1 MILMLLAALSVPVVG
16 RSSDAIRSRAE
27 VAGFSA
33 VLRRARERAITSRQS
48 HTVVIDPPNHKV
60 TVLAGPDGEVRETR
74 PLPERLTVE
83 ATPPPALSVRFEP
96 EGTSSG
102 ADTSI
107 AGSPRP
113 SNGLRLRTSIA
124 GSPRPSNGLRLRTSI
139 AGSPRPSNG
148 LRLRTSI
155 AGSPRPSN
163 GLRLRTS
170 TQIDRALRLS
180 AGHDS
185 EPGPTQY
192 PEATGL
198 TGGPAAPATSSQP
211 GACAVDPAS
220 RCSRC

>member
-1 MILMLLAALSVPVVG
+1 MAGPEIAKGTAVSARGRRARAARGFTLLELIVTLMILMLVAGLSVPVVG

-102 ADTSI
+102 ADYKVR
-107 AGSPRP
+107 AGDVLYRV
-113 SNGLRLRTSIA
+113 T
-124 GSPRPSNGLRLRTSI
+124 
-139 AGSPRPSNG
+139 
-148 LRLRTSI
+148 
-155 AGSPRPSN
+155 
-163 GLRLRTS
+163 
-170 TQIDRALRLS
+170 
-180 AGHDS
+180 
-185 EPGPTQY
+185 
-192 PEATGL
+192 
-198 TGGPAAPATSSQP
+198 
-211 GACAVDPAS
+211 VDPITG
-220 RCSRC
+220 RVKNTKL